1 MEEKNPNEILSNI
14 WNSKNAVVQNQFYH
28 AKYLI
33 LLPHNFIISVL
44 YFKKKCDTLIPL
56 HFHFNGEK
64 WYMYIVH
71 VNVEKWSFIVEDK
84 KWADLKRGYYFKFFL
99 CRCTHLLLLKK
110 RIRKIKLL
118 ILWACPHVLLTF
130 ILTSLYIN
138 SFIIILY
145 HAIPIDSDT

>member
-1 MEEKNPNEILSNI
+1 M
-14 WNSKNAVVQNQFYH
+14 
-28 AKYLI
+28 
-33 LLPHNFIISVL
+33 
-44 YFKKKCDTLIPL
+44 

-71 VNVEKWSFIVEDK
+71 VNVEND
-84 KWADLKRGYYFKFFL
+84 
-99 CRCTHLLLLKK
+99 LLLWRTRSEQILKGGIILNSSYVGVHIYYCK
-110 RIRKIKLL
+110 IKEQRIRKIKLL

-145 HAIPIDSDT
+145 YAIPIDSDT